1 MWNDGTFQFVP
12 EESASVTS
20 LDIPEALKQLGI
32 EEPLFPT
39 WLPEGFV
46 LAEQKIQMDELSG
59 VRPASAPKFPGSVVL
74 CILLQ
79 VFPGDKQIRIL
90 ERNGLTADTKG
101 LLYLLQ
107 QLSAAA
113 GGHF

>member
-1 MWNDGTFQFVP
+1 MWNDSAFQFVP

-46 LAEQKIQMDELSG
+46 LAEQKKQMDELSG
-59 VRPASAPKFPGSVVL
+59 VRGISSEVPRIRRPLHPPPGFP
-74 CILLQ
+74 
-79 VFPGDKQIRIL
+79 R
-90 ERNGLTADTKG
+90 R
-101 LLYLLQ
+101 
-107 QLSAAA
+107 
-113 GGHF
+113 